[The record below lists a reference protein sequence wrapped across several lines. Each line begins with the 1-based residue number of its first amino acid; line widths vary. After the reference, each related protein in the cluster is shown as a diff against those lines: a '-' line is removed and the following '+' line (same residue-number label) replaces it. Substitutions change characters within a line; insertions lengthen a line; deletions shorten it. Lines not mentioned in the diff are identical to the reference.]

1 MLNNEGQM
9 EIKILN
15 KQGMGIR
22 EIARVLGISRNTVRK
37 YLRYE
42 ASLSYKKRPQKPSIL
57 APYQDYIVVRLDKAK
72 PHTIPATVI
81 LREIQE
87 KGYQGGITLLR
98 NFIRKIN
105 PSKPVASIIR
115 FETEP
120 GHQMQVDWTVLQ
132 GGKNRLLAFVAI
144 MGYSRRTYVEFTNA
158 DDETTFLKCH
168 INAFEYFNGIPR
180 EVLYD
185 NMKTVVI
192 ERNYYKE
199 GCHRFQKTFLDFS
212 KHFGFIPRL
221 CKPYRAQTKGKVER
235 FIGYM
240 KKSFYIPF
248 ITLKIS
254 EHPLDLDS
262 LNNEVKKWLRDVAD
276 ERIIRRIGASPSDRK
291 LKELAHLQ
299 NLPPPYSLMNEQTAC
314 ANITV
319 EERDLSIYERVGG
332 EL

>member
-1 MLNNEGQM
+1 MLNQEEQM

-22 EIARVLGISRNTVRK
+22 KIARVLGISRNTVRK
-37 YLRYE
+37 YLRYK
-42 ASLSYKKRPQKPSIL
+42 ASLTYKKRSRKPSIL
-57 APYQDYIVVRLDKAK
+57 DSYRDYIIVRFDKAK

-87 KGYQGGITLLR
+87 RGYQGGITLLR
-98 NFIRKIN
+98 NFIREIS
-105 PSKPVASIIR
+105 PSKPVAPIIR

-132 GGKNRLLAFVAI
+132 GGKHRLLAFVAI

-158 DDETTFLKCH
+158 DDKTTFLQCH
-168 INAFEYFNGIPR
+168 INAFEYFNGVPR

-192 ERNYYKE
+192 ERNFYKDR
-199 GCHRFQKTFLDFS
+199 CHRFQKTFLDFS

-221 CKPYRAQTKGKVER
+221 CQPYRAQTKGKVER

-240 KKSFYIPF
+240 KRSFYIPF
-248 ITLKIS
+248 ITLES
-254 EHPLDLDS
+254 SRHPLDLGF
-262 LNNEVKKWLRDVAD
+262 LNSEVMAKRCS
-276 ERIIRRIGASPSDRK
+276 G
-291 LKELAHLQ
+291 
-299 NLPPPYSLMNEQTAC
+299 
-314 ANITV
+314 
-319 EERDLSIYERVGG
+319 
-332 EL
+332 